1 MDYILLKLPEES
13 QIKSY
18 DLTQRYLGQK
28 VFCLMHVSGVLWTN
42 NNNSLNNLCQQS
54 LLSQ

>member
-1 MDYILLKLPEES
+1 MDSILLKLPEES